1 MLFIFIKNAD
11 KTCILKIIT
20 FSVSYVKDHPSK
32 TENTDS
38 NSNII
43 LWIFNYFSRFA
54 AMSYVSEI
62 NKFRAQ
68 LTWGRR
74 WGPAEEMGNILKNIF

>member
-43 LWIFNYFSRFA
+43 L
-54 AMSYVSEI
+54 
-62 NKFRAQ
+62 
-68 LTWGRR
+68 
-74 WGPAEEMGNILKNIF
+74 